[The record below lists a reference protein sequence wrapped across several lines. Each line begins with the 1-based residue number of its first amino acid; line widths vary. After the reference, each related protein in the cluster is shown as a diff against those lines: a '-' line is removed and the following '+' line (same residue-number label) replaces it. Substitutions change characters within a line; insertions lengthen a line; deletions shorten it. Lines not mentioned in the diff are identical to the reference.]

1 MRKSVTSFSVVCC
14 LASCIF
20 LAGCTSLV
28 ESVVKEPITPD
39 PTSSSIGSNISDL
52 KMDTFIGVN
61 IKKADPALKKSHINV
76 HVYDA
81 LVLLTGEVPTQQ
93 LKVLAGDTAR
103 AYTGVRQVHNEL
115 QVRGNSSIVA
125 RTNDSLISAQVAT
138 KMTFDSEIKSSTV
151 EVTTED
157 GVVYL
162 MGKVRR
168 SDGDKAAAVASSTS
182 GVRSVVKVFEYVD

>member
-1 MRKSVTSFSVVCC
+1 MRNTVTALSLV
-14 LASCIF
+14 F
-20 LAGCTSLV
+20 LLSGCTAMV
-28 ESVVKEPITPD
+28 DTVVKEPITPD
-39 PTSSSIGSNISDL
+39 PGSSSIGTNINDI

-61 IKKADPALKKSHINV
+61 IKKADRRLKKSHINV
-76 HVYDA
+76 HVYNA
-81 LVLLTGEVPTQQ
+81 VVLLTGEVPTQE

-138 KMTFDSEIKSSTV
+138 KLTFDKEIKSSNI

-162 MGKVRR
+162 MGKVGRINAE
-168 SDGDKAAAVASSTS
+168 KATAIASKTS
-182 GVRSVVKVFEYVD
+182 GVRSVVKVFDYVD

>member
-138 KMTFDSEIKSSTV
+138 KMTFDSEI
-151 EVTTED
+151 
-157 GVVYL
+157 
-162 MGKVRR
+162 
-168 SDGDKAAAVASSTS
+168 
-182 GVRSVVKVFEYVD
+182 

>member
-1 MRKSVTSFSVVCC
+1 M
-14 LASCIF
+14 
-20 LAGCTSLV
+20 
-28 ESVVKEPITPD
+28 
-39 PTSSSIGSNISDL
+39 
-52 KMDTFIGVN
+52 
-61 IKKADPALKKSHINV
+61 
-76 HVYDA
+76 
-81 LVLLTGEVPTQQ
+81 PTQQ